1 MFSLTHTH
9 PSHPTSFFRF
19 AIFFSSTS
27 STLTDPFERRQFRL
41 TSRPRLAAAFHPT
54 SLTDSNQGSNTRYV
68 KNHVVFSLFH
78 AAVPVLFLSCA
89 EDQEDLPGCGD
100 DVVTP
105 THKASKP
112 PFPVRPAN
120 QRTQTGSPWASRL
133 SSGPLFPGT
142 IAIQRSHSPIHDP
155 STPPAISTRAAP
167 LLLPHSLPSY
177 LFRTTATPSNTTTTL
192 LFLFQQLTSA
202 SASSTNF
209 RKYTGQAFLSD

>member
-27 STLTDPFERRQFRL
+27 STLTDPFERRRFRL
-41 TSRPRLAAAFHPT
+41 ASRPRLAAAFHPT
-54 SLTDSNQGSNTRYV
+54 SLTDSNQGSDTRYV

-112 PFPVRPAN
+112 PFPVRSAN

-155 STPPAISTRAAP
+155 STPRPYLPGLLPFFSHILSLHTFFSQLP
-167 LLLPHSLPSY
+167 LLPIPPPHFSSY
-177 LFRTTATPSNTTTTL
+177 SSN
-192 LFLFQQLTSA
+192 
-202 SASSTNF
+202 
-209 RKYTGQAFLSD
+209 